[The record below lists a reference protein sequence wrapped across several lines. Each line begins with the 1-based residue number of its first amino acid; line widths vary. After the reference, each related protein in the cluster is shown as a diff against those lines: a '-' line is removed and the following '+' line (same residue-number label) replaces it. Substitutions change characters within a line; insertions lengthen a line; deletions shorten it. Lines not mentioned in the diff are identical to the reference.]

1 MGSERGG
8 EETAKGKRP
17 VRKDQGYFHVDG
29 DRIIRFGCGS
39 DPTTENFCFS
49 QNIRILCKQQLQRR
63 SSYLKGRCSICANL
77 PSFSFPTF
85 CLSFSLSPPPSL
97 SIRIVYKRKLVQ
109 SENYVNKNSAMCVS
123 KGLETNV
130 CSVK

>member
-39 DPTTENFCFS
+39 DPATENFCFS

-85 CLSFSLSPPPSL
+85 CLSFSLSPPLPFYPNCL
-97 SIRIVYKRKLVQ
+97 QTKTCTKRKLRQQKLCNVRF
-109 SENYVNKNSAMCVS
+109 ERVRNKRLF
-123 KGLETNV
+123 G
-130 CSVK
+130 